1 MRLSLRE
8 QQVALR
14 EAHLARDES
23 LYHALP
29 AGDFKRVKDWDE
41 NGPTVIW
48 EGDLVSLELSRTY
61 RIQVRYGWAYPYK
74 RPDVFPVKPLV
85 RNQRHQMP
93 TGGRTDLPGA
103 LCLLPHNPDGW
114 AVGVTCIDV
123 LARSIAWFKAY
134 ESGTLDDE
142 FAPPEIE
149 RFFPYEIRVE
159 EPSVILVDSLL
170 PAPSPNRSGG
180 CLLIPT
186 KSGKFAFL
194 DSLGDR
200 SSDEA
205 IEELTRLLS
214 LILPDES
221 ITTEGWHTG
230 DWFDLHKEPPMPVPR
245 TSADLLTLLRRSG
258 HSDDKLRM
266 LARTASKVVAVR
278 YPTPAGLHWLIFQTK
293 FTYPTSRAGFR
304 AGSFGMKIRAV
315 NAAYALKLYNTYHIN
330 AETIFRRV
338 SGYEVE
344 KLQNKGCLLLGCGSV
359 GSRVAE
365 LLIKSGVGLLWL
377 ADKEELRAGN
387 VSRHVLGLDYIKQ
400 NKAEGLKK
408 FLHKRNPQAK
418 IGTHSTDI
426 MYSPQ
431 KVSDMISETD
441 IIVSC
446 LGNDAAE
453 LYVSQAA
460 AVGGKSVLFC
470 RTYLRG
476 RLGEI
481 FISRPNDQSAC
492 FNCASIYLNASDC
505 PVPRPPELPYSE
517 LVGLDGDCGSAFIPA
532 AAIDLD
538 LTSLHGAR
546 LALSLLSG
554 ENVANN
560 YWLIRGRE
568 FDADEYPTLEG
579 EIREPFRQFSY
590 SVPRSL
596 DCEFCRAS

>member
-8 QQVALR
+8 RQVALR
-14 EAHLARDES
+14 EAHLARDEA
-23 LYHALP
+23 LYRALP
-29 AGDFKRVKDWDE
+29 AGDFQKVKDWDE
-41 NGPTVIW
+41 KGPTVIW
-48 EGDLVSLELSRTY
+48 EGDLVSPDLSRAY

-74 RPDVFPVKPLV
+74 RPDVFPVKPLI

-93 TGGRTDLPGA
+93 TGGMTDSPGA

-114 AVGVTCIDV
+114 VVGMTCVDV
-123 LARSIAWFKAY
+123 LARAVAWFKAY

-149 RFFPYEIRVE
+149 RFFPSEVRVE

-170 PAPSPNRSGG
+170 PATSSKRSGA

-186 KSGKFAFL
+186 KSSKFAFL
-194 DSLGDR
+194 DSLDDR
-200 SSDEA
+200 SSSEA
-205 IEELTRLLS
+205 VAELTRLLG

-221 ITTEGWHTG
+221 ITTDGWHTG
-230 DWFDLHKEPPMPVPR
+230 DWFDLDREPPMPVPR
-245 TSADLLTLLRRSG
+245 TSADLLTLLHRSG
-258 HSDDKLRM
+258 YSDEKLRV
-266 LARTASKVVAVR
+266 LARSAPKVVAVR
-278 YPTPAGLHWLIFQTK
+278 YPTPVGFHWLIFQTK
-293 FTYPTSRAGFR
+293 FTYPSSRAGFR
-304 AGSFGMKIRAV
+304 AESFGMKVRAV
-315 NAAYALKLYNTYHIN
+315 NASHALKLYDTYHIN

-359 GSRVAE
+359 GSRVGE

-377 ADKEELRAGN
+377 ADKDELRAGN
-387 VSRHVLGLDYIKQ
+387 VSRHVLGLDYIGQ

-408 FLHKRNPQAK
+408 FLHKRNPQAR
-418 IGTHSTDI
+418 IGTHTTDI

-431 KVSDMISETD
+431 KLTDMISETD
-441 IIVSC
+441 VIVSC

-453 LYVSQAA
+453 LYVSQATA
-460 AVGGKSVLFC
+460 LGGKPVLFC

-481 FISRPNDQSAC
+481 FISRPNGQAAC
-492 FNCASIYLNASDC
+492 FNCASLYLNAPDC

-538 LTSLHGAR
+538 LTALHGAR
-546 LALSLLSG
+546 LALSLLSE
-554 ENVANN
+554 ENAATN

-568 FDADEYPTLEG
+568 FDADEYATLQG
-579 EIREPFRQFSY
+579 GIREPFRQFSY
-590 SVPRSL
+590 SVPRSA